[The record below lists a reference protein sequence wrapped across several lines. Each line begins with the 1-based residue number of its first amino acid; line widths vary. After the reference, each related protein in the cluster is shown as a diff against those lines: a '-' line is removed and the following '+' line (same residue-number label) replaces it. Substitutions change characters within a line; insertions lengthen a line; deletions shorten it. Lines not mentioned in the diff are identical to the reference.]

1 MNEIGGLWL
10 EAEKMVLKKWVRSLL
25 VLTLCTVT
33 LGLPRPA
40 QADGMPYDP
49 NAAGAKS
56 GPGQGNNGAKNP
68 APKGTLQAGAFAGT
82 WYAFVDNTAFTII
95 IEQDGRII
103 KGAHTAVYDY
113 GRRVDS
119 SVGSVSMVGTVEGS
133 TAFLEWKSGLS
144 PETGKA
150 TLEYLPGRPVTL
162 HWKIADEPVKPAETT
177 APAVPSAPS
186 AEPAAM
192 EVSYFLPRTAFLMRR

>member
-10 EAEKMVLKKWVRSLL
+10 EAEKMVFKKWVKSLL
-25 VLTLCTVT
+25 VLTLCTVALSLST
-33 LGLPRPA
+33 TV

-49 NAAGAKS
+49 NATGTKN
-56 GPGQGNNGAKNP
+56 GQGNNGAKNP
-68 APKGTLQAGAFAGT
+68 APKGALQAGAFAGT

-95 IEQDGRII
+95 IEQEGRVL

-133 TAFLEWKSGLS
+133 TAFMEWKSGLS

-162 HWKIADEPVKPAETT
+162 HWKIADEPVKPAETSVTSADT
-177 APAVPSAPS
+177 AP
-186 AEPAAM
+186 M